1 MRPFQILKAFKAL
14 GVNVDLVVGSLSE
27 RKGAIDRIKRAIRGG
42 KHYNFVYCENRT
54 IPFAMTEAHR
64 LPIHP
69 FIDHLFLDFCRRQR
83 IPVSLYYRD
92 IFWRFPAYKSM
103 LPWTGRLIT
112 IPLYWYD
119 WFFHKR
125 YVHTLYL
132 PSMGMKSSLPSTK
145 GMKRIAALPPGSEV
159 HLLKKVSADSQRAL
173 RLLYIGGVEPPTY
186 DLTPILNAVNQTSGR
201 LTVCCRKAEWKRF
214 SSIYQDLISDRIEI
228 VHLAGDE
235 LKELYERSDLMIML
249 RNPNPYL
256 DFAVPVKIF
265 ESIGYETP
273 IITTGNSEAGRIVR
287 ANGLGWVT
295 SLFEAPNLL
304 ARLAG
309 DRTELQDITDK
320 LRERKYLHTWEA
332 RAAQICQEM
341 RDISLGMGQF

>member
-1 MRPFQILKAFKAL
+1 M
-14 GVNVDLVVGSLSE
+14 
-27 RKGAIDRIKRAIRGG
+27 
-42 KHYNFVYCENRT
+42 
-54 IPFAMTEAHR
+54 
-64 LPIHP
+64 
-69 FIDHLFLDFCRRQR
+69 
-83 IPVSLYYRD
+83 
-92 IFWRFPAYKSM
+92 
-103 LPWTGRLIT
+103 
-112 IPLYWYD
+112 
-119 WFFHKR
+119 
-125 YVHTLYL
+125 
-132 PSMGMKSSLPSTK
+132 
-145 GMKRIAALPPGSEV
+145 
-159 HLLKKVSADSQRAL
+159 
-173 RLLYIGGVEPPTY
+173 LYIGGVEPPTY

-295 SLFEAPNLL
+295 SFSRHLTCWL
-304 ARLAG
+304 
-309 DRTELQDITDK
+309 D
-320 LRERKYLHTWEA
+320 LRETEQNCRTSPTSYGKESTF
-332 RAAQICQEM
+332 I
-341 RDISLGMGQF
+341 LGKPGQLKFVKK